1 MATLFENISEC
12 PGHRAAANVLVGRGC
27 VAFSIEPGE
36 LIDILA
42 WAMDNPEEPVEVD
55 RSDAA
60 VLENRQE
67 EVDLRAIPIPWHHRA
82 DRGRYQ
88 SASIII
94 AQHDGMERIIPQ
106 TISERPH

>member
-1 MATLFENISEC
+1 MVFENISEC
-12 PGHRAAANVLVGRGC
+12 PGHKAAANVLVREKLC
-27 VAFSIEPGE
+27 KSFSIEPGE

-55 RSDAA
+55 RRDAA
-60 VLENRQE
+60 VLQNRQD
-67 EVDLRAIPIPWHHRA
+67 EVDLHAIPIPWHHRA

-94 AQHDGMERIIPQ
+94 AQHDGVRNVSFHRQ
-106 TISERPH
+106 YL